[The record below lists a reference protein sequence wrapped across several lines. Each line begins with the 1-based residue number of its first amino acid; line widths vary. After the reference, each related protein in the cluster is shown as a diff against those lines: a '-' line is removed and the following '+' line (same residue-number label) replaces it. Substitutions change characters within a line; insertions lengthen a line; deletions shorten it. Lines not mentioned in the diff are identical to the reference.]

1 MANDT
6 LSINKIVS
14 IFRDLALRNKMV
26 TDFGYGPTYNIGAS
40 RQMKFPYVW
49 VEQNSTSTN
58 KSDNGYKEA
67 YITFT
72 IFCMD
77 KISMGDDNYDE
88 IISDTHYILD
98 TMIQEIAQHKFYV
111 DMNLSIDGD
120 INFDPVVEGTDD
132 NVNGWQCDI
141 TLKMPIRYTPCNS
154 PIEPISGYTTQLNSS
169 IVEYRLQGT
178 SGTSGSSG
186 INGTSGTSGLTGTS
200 GTSGVDGATYTYIT
214 EDTVAHTLTSTINE
228 IDGIINSTVVGDAGY
243 SGLDIS
249 QSLVHLSS
257 RDIDDQPYTNVN
269 ITPNGTGIGSVDL
282 VGNDGSLNIQ
292 PSNITGVINHDTPTI
307 SLEANNFITTSKI
320 VAVADSSS
328 ISSTYLDDS
337 SYSEIV
343 SGVSNAYIEVVDG
356 TDTSN
361 IVVNGAS
368 ISILT
373 PSLLIQDAS
382 ISGYTIPTTD
392 GTTGDVLTTDG
403 AGVATWQPQP
413 KNGLFAQILDG
424 TPVSG
429 TITET
434 NMIGV
439 GVGTLSVPANGFVV
453 GDSFTAF
460 LDGRIS
466 CINTATLHIH
476 IRTLGGVLLADTDI
490 ITLQTSTNKNWK
502 LDIQF
507 TIRSLGGPG
516 VASISSGGLFGYVR
530 NSGSNYEGSVLSTIN
545 NTTFDTTIDNTLI
558 ITAQWNTTNAG
569 NSILCRN
576 FTLTKTY

>member
-14 IFRDLALRNKMV
+14 IFRDLSLRQKMV
-26 TDFGYGPTYNIGAS
+26 ADFGYGPTYNIGAS
-40 RQMKFPYVW
+40 RQMKFPYIW
-49 VEQNSTSTN
+49 VEQNSTTTS

-67 YITFT
+67 YLTFT

-98 TMIQEIAQHKFYV
+98 TIIQEISQHKYYI

-132 NVNGWQCDI
+132 NVNGWQADI

-178 SGTSGSSG
+178 SGTSGTSGSSG
-186 INGTSGTSGLTGTS
+186 SSGTSG
-200 GTSGVDGATYTYIT
+200 IT
-214 EDTVAHTLTSTINE
+214 
-228 IDGIINSTVVGDAGY
+228 
-243 SGLDIS
+243 
-249 QSLVHLSS
+249 
-257 RDIDDQPYTNVN
+257 
-269 ITPNGTGIGSVDL
+269 
-282 VGNDGSLNIQ
+282 
-292 PSNITGVINHDTPTI
+292 
-307 SLEANNFITTSKI
+307 
-320 VAVADSSS
+320 
-328 ISSTYLDDS
+328 
-337 SYSEIV
+337 
-343 SGVSNAYIEVVDG
+343 
-356 TDTSN
+356 
-361 IVVNGAS
+361 
-368 ISILT
+368 
-373 PSLLIQDAS
+373 
-382 ISGYTIPTTD
+382 
-392 GTTGDVLTTDG
+392 
-403 AGVATWQPQP
+403 QP

-434 NMIGV
+434 NIIGV

-466 CINTATLHIH
+466 CINTSTLHIH
-476 IRTLGGVLLADTDI
+476 VRTLGGVLLADTGI